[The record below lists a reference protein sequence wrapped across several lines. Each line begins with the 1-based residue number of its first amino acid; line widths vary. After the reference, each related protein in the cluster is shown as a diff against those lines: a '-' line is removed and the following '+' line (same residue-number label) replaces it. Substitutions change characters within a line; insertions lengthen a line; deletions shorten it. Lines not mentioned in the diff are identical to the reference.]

1 LRTAWQAL
9 ADDRPWS
16 DKDRADVTAELQA
29 QFEAQQ
35 EAEQALAQADA
46 FLRNQAMA
54 QELEELRKE
63 RALLVVER
71 DRLDR
76 YCQAA
81 LAIKNAYGDRQKKH
95 VKQQMADFVRVIS
108 ALFLRMQSNLV
119 YDDVASGDDAT
130 PLSWRAL
137 AEDLSLN
144 PEATFSQGQRQ
155 DFALSIF
162 LARARGLGGTFV
174 LDEPVAH
181 LDDLNRVA
189 LLDVFRAITLERRA
203 DLSFVMTTAN
213 KPLVR
218 HLLEKFARV
227 SVSDSP
233 AAGTL
238 LNLVGIEGNPRTGVR
253 AVQGSD
259 LIATL

>member
-1 LRTAWQAL
+1 
-9 ADDRPWS
+9 
-16 DKDRADVTAELQA
+16 V
-29 QFEAQQ
+29 
-35 EAEQALAQADA
+35 
-46 FLRNQAMA
+46 

-63 RALLVVER
+63 RAPLIAER
-71 DRLDR
+71 DRLSR
-76 YCQAA
+76 HAEAA
-81 LAIKNAYGDRQKKH
+81 LAIKDAYGDSQKKH

-119 YDDVASGDDAT
+119 YDDIASGDDAT

-137 AEDLSLN
+137 AENLSLN

-162 LARARGLGGTFV
+162 LARARGLGGTFI

-189 LLDVFRAITLERRA
+189 LLDVFRTITLERLA
-203 DLSFVMTTAN
+203 SLSFVMTTAN

-227 SVSDSP
+227 SDSKN
-233 AAGTL
+233 AAKS
-238 LNLVGIEGNPRTGVR
+238 LNLVGIDGNPRTGVR
-253 AVQGSD
+253 IVQGND
-259 LIATL
+259 LAAAL